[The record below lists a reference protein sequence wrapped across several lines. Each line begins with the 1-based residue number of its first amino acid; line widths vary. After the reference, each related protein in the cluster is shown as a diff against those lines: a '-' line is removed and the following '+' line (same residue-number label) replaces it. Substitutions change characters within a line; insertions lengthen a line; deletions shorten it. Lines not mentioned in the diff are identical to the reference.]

1 MQALVAGCCENAE
14 LTKKGHCRGSYAT
27 PVIDKRLS
35 PENTCRGC
43 VVSFLVS
50 KSALYL
56 RRMPHMRDREEMAA
70 RADSAIKYRFI
81 LRIDLVGRRVSR
93 AGSSPFS

>member
-43 VVSFLVS
+43 GFISGEQERSLF
-50 KSALYL
+50 ATYATHE
-56 RRMPHMRDREEMAA
+56 RQGRD
-70 RADSAIKYRFI
+70 
-81 LRIDLVGRRVSR
+81 G
-93 AGSSPFS
+93 GSGGLCD